1 MTSSKNL
8 IAFALLSTAAVPM
21 EVSST
26 CRAANGD
33 GTQTSQVSQSKVVR
47 DLLWIW
53 GNPEMASPGKHSLAT
68 YAQAGPAERARLL
81 GVPNIVMTGFGLPKD
96 DDVAD
101 RLMRS
106 VTDSNRLVWQITTDG
121 ELGVTPFVYQHNISQ
136 VNRLAEENRQI
147 EAILLNDLSTI
158 GLRHG
163 FKSKHIHGIRQLL
176 KGPGREVKIWGR
188 VYVSS
193 LAFLLDGASDYGLGD
208 IIKQLDAVVLATW
221 DAKDVV
227 DLEANLAHLERL
239 YAKKR
244 IVISLD
250 LYDYGGQRR
259 MPQEL
264 LELQCETA
272 LRLAHAGRIDGIV
285 FTPVIND
292 PQAMTWTTQWIKRV
306 GDQKLGS
313 PEVGAREKGATS
325 GSDTP
330 RVKRSPESNSNL
342 EPLTI
347 NKLYFM
353 YHPVCWSM
361 GMNGNEPPAHA
372 YEPALPGVSKQ
383 DYMNTLQ
390 REVLTVR
397 RQQQLMS
404 RLKFDEALILFPI
417 SESKTMQDLEQYAT
431 RALGRRCIIVRG
443 VHGSPPAAW
452 AELSNPLER
461 FLNDDNLEGKAEYL
475 KGVPPQ
481 IRAEL
486 ETEIRQACQ
495 MRGCD
500 WPIVSAFDVIFTSR
514 MWALQIEK
522 EFRKR
527 GLSYDPAIVK
537 SVAYG
542 EGFEQCATTW
552 KAMLIPYLGLALPAE
567 GDYRLSVSGAR
578 FLTQGEFKEQIKLG
592 RDIRLF
598 LWTDPRG
605 RPVGLYMRSRCQL
618 KDPQF
623 YAHVPLEGMSL
634 EIWSVSSYGTKLW
647 PTEDSR
653 LDKWVQ
659 DRHMKV
665 PVYNG
670 IRKGGDD
677 GSYYLIGNGI
687 SFDDFRVRLVQALIS
702 E

>member
-1 MTSSKNL
+1 MSRHL
-8 IAFALLSTAAVPM
+8 ITCALFLLAAFAIEL
-21 EVSST
+21 VSW
-26 CRAANGD
+26 CRAAEGD
-33 GTQTSQVSQSKVVR
+33 GARPSHRSPMLVR
-47 DLLWIW
+47 DLLWVW
-53 GNPEMASPGKHSLAT
+53 GSPEMANPGEHSLAT
-68 YAQAGPAERARLL
+68 YAQAGPVERARLL
-81 GVPNIVMTGFGLPKD
+81 HVRNIVITGIGLPKD
-96 DDVAD
+96 DDLADQLMQSVSDSD
-101 RLMRS
+101 RL
-106 VTDSNRLVWQITTDG
+106 VLQITTDG
-121 ELGVTPFVYQHNISQ
+121 ELGVPPFVYEQSISQ
-136 VNRLAEENRQI
+136 VNRLAENYPQI
-147 EAILLNDLSTI
+147 EAVMLNDLSTI
-158 GLRHG
+158 GLRQG
-163 FKSKHIHGIRQLL
+163 FKSKHIGDIRQLL
-176 KGPGREVKIWGR
+176 TGPGRAVKIWGQ
-188 VYVSS
+188 VYVHS
-193 LAFLLDGASDYGLGD
+193 LRFLLEGGSDYGLAD
-208 IIKQLDAVVLATW
+208 IIEELDVVVLSTW
-221 DAKDVV
+221 NAKDLVN
-227 DLEANLAHLERL
+227 LETNLAHLERL
-239 YAKKR
+239 FANKP
-244 IVISLD
+244 VVFSLD

-259 MPQEL
+259 IPQEL

-292 PQAMTWTTQWIKRV
+292 PQALTWTAQWIKRV

-313 PEVGAREKGATS
+313 PGVGAKEKGATS
-325 GSDTP
+325 RSDTA
-330 RVKRSPESNSNL
+330 RVKRSSESESNPK
-342 EPLTI
+342 PLTI
-347 NKLYFM
+347 TKLYFM

-361 GMNGNEPPAHA
+361 GMRGNEPPARA
-372 YEPALPGVSKQ
+372 YEPARPGVSKQ

-486 ETEIRQACQ
+486 EREIRQACQ
-495 MRGCD
+495 LRGYD

-514 MWALQIEK
+514 MWALQIEN

-527 GLSYDPAIVK
+527 GLSYDPATVK

-567 GDYRLSVSGAR
+567 GDYRLSVSAAR
-578 FLTQGEFKEQIKLG
+578 FLTQGEFKDRIKLH
-592 RDIRLF
+592 RDLRLF
-598 LWTDPRG
+598 LWTDPRQ
-605 RPVGLYMRSRCQL
+605 RPVGLYMRSSCRL

-634 EIWSVSSYGTKLW
+634 EIWNVRSYGTKLW
-647 PTEDSR
+647 PTEGSP

-659 DRHMKV
+659 DGHMKV

-670 IRKGGDD
+670 IRRGGDD
-677 GSYYLIGNGI
+677 GAYYLIGSGI
-687 SFDDFRVRLVQALIS
+687 SYEDFRRRLMQARIS